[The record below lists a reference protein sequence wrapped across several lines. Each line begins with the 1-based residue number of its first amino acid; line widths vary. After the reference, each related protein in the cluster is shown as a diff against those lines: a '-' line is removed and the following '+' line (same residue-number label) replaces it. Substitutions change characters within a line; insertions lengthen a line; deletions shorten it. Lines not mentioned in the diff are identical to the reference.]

1 MLPYLMAAILA
12 APLIGDTL
20 ELRDGKTV
28 QGTYLGGNSRQIRME
43 VGDQIQTFSVSDVKS
58 LRFGTDEPASA
69 PAPQPRAILRP
80 ADESPIM
87 RPAPETAAAPKA
99 AEPAG
104 TVIPEGTQV
113 TVRMIDA
120 IDSEVN
126 SIGQTFRASLDEPI
140 MVNGRAVVPRGADV
154 VVKLVEDRESGK
166 IQGRAELGTILHSI
180 RIDGREIDLT
190 SEQVTTQSESRTG
203 RSGTMIGG
211 GAAVGA
217 ALGAIFGGGRGA
229 AIGAISGAGA
239 GTAVQV
245 LTKGQRVRIPSET
258 RLTYALQYPV
268 RL

>member
-1 MLPYLMAAILA
+1 MAAILA
-12 APLIGDTL
+12 APLAGDTL

-28 QGTYLGGNSRQIRME
+28 QGTYLGGSSRQIRME
-43 VGDQIQTFSVSDVKS
+43 VGDRIQTFSISDVKS
-58 LRFGTDEPASA
+58 LRFGADEPA
-69 PAPQPRAILRP
+69 PVPQPRAILRP
-80 ADESPIM
+80 AAESPIM
-87 RPAPETAAAPKA
+87 RPAPEAAVAPKA
-99 AEPAG
+99 AEPTG

-113 TVRMIDA
+113 TVRMIEA

-126 SIGQTFRASLDEPI
+126 SIGQTFRASLDEPV
-140 MVNGRAVVPRGADV
+140 MVNGRAVVPRGTDV
-154 VVKLVEDRESGK
+154 VIKLVEDRESGR

-180 RIDGREIDLT
+180 RIDGRDIDLT

-217 ALGAIFGGGRGA
+217 ALGAIFGGGKGA

-245 LTKGQRVRIPSET
+245 MTKGQRVRIPSET